1 MPMLRVLLAAVLAM
15 VIGPVAAQTPIT
27 IGKISGGI
35 GLHIPSYI
43 AMDKGF
49 FKEEGLDA
57 RFVELGGT
65 AMIRAGLTNNLNFV
79 PIPSGGAQAVLKGGA
94 KIRYLVNQSLTSQYV
109 VVARPE
115 LNKPEDLKSKTIG
128 FARPGAADYDEGV
141 TVLSRFFKMQVGRDY
156 KVISLP
162 GDPERIGA
170 LLNKDI
176 DAAFVSAPQGV
187 RAVQAGM
194 KIVLRTGDH
203 LPRVGGCFWV
213 PEEYFEKNQDAVKKF
228 IRAIAK
234 GVMYFRDNKAGSLAT
249 IKDHLGIQSDEQAGL
264 IWEELHNSFA
274 AEMPKDLYREVF
286 ESRRLDLIAA
296 KEWPADR
303 PLPDPEQFLARALLD
318 GEHDQAGEH
327 DIDLIATGGLHHHH
341 AEAGFG
347 AEELRHYDAEHG
359 AADRK
364 PQACDDVGHGVGHH
378 HEARDVPFLG
388 AERSHHVDQHPV
400 GVAHPLVGVDQD
412 RKQRADEHDQHFRP

>member
-1 MPMLRVLLAAVLAM
+1 MFRVSAALVAAFACALASSA
-15 VIGPVAAQTPIT
+15 GAQTPIT
-27 IGKISGGI
+27 IGKITGGI

-65 AMIRAGLTNNLNFV
+65 AMVRAGLTNNLNFV
-79 PIPSGGAQAVLKGGA
+79 PIPPGGAQAVLKGGA
-94 KIRYLVNQSLTSQYV
+94 KIRYLVNQSLSSQYV
-109 VVARPE
+109 IVARPE
-115 LNKPEDLKSKTIG
+115 YSKVEDLKGKVIG
-128 FARPGAADYDEGV
+128 LARPGAADYDEGV
-141 TVLSRFFKMQVGRDY
+141 TVLARYFKMQVGKDY

-176 DAAFVSAPQGV
+176 DAAFVSAPQGM

-194 KIVLRTGDH
+194 KFVLRAGDH
-203 LPRVGGCFWV
+203 LQRVGGCFWA
-213 PEEYFEKNQDAVKKF
+213 PDEYFEKNQDTVKKF

-249 IKDHLGIQSDEQAGL
+249 IKSHLGIQTDEQAGL
-264 IWEELHNSFA
+264 IWDELRNSFA

-296 KEWPADR
+296 KEWPADK
-303 PLPDPEQFLARALLD
+303 PLPDPEQFLARDLL
-318 GEHDQAGEH
+318 ESTLKEMKYVP
-327 DIDLIATGGLHHHH
+327 TKM
-341 AEAGFG
+341 
-347 AEELRHYDAEHG
+347 
-359 AADRK
+359 AAPK
-364 PQACDDVGHGVGHH
+364 
-378 HEARDVPFLG
+378 
-388 AERSHHVDQHPV
+388 
-400 GVAHPLVGVDQD
+400 
-412 RKQRADEHDQHFRP
+412 K